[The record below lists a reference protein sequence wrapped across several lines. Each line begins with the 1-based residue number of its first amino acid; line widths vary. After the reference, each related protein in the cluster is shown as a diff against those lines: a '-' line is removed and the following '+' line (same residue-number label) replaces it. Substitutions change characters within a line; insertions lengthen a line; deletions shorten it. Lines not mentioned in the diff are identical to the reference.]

1 MTTVATARYVAQVTP
16 AIVESVRPPSAI
28 EAEQA
33 LLGAI
38 LVNADAL
45 DRARDHVRAED
56 FVEDAHRQ
64 IFTVMCQ
71 RRDAGE
77 YIDWRLLTAVLSD
90 VDLGG
95 VPLSRYLAKLAA
107 EAVTVVG
114 APGYARIIAEA
125 ARMRTV
131 LATAQA
137 AVDRMTEGTVHDPA
151 AYAAFMIDALDG
163 VVSAGLAEHAR
174 RTTLKDGTAG
184 VLARIERARQ
194 GLEPQGVPYGLPR
207 LDRDTLGMRPGQFIV
222 MAGRPGMGKTT
233 VALHVALNAARRS
246 GPVGFFSLEMGADE
260 LSERMLAAT
269 AYDPREAE
277 TITYRAIAE
286 ARHLSS
292 HALDRLR
299 EAEQVCA
306 DVPLWIEQEAG
317 LTLGHIAARARQMR
331 ARAEFQGTSLAAL
344 VVDHIGLIKPSQRY
358 LGNRVQEMTEITA
371 GLKGL
376 AKELGIPVLGLSQ
389 LNREV
394 EKRPDKRPQLADLRE
409 SGSIEQD
416 ADVVLGLFREA
427 YYLEHKTDRTDAE
440 EARLSAAQD
449 ELEIEILKQRSGPT
463 ARIVCFCDIA
473 CNVLAE
479 KSR

>member
-1 MTTVATARYVAQVTP
+1 MTTVTAARRPPSTVPVP
-16 AIVESVRPPSAI
+16 EPVSPPSAI

-38 LVNADAL
+38 LVNAEAL

-56 FVEDAHRQ
+56 FFEDVHRQ
-64 IFTVMCQ
+64 VFTAMCQ

-77 YIDWRLLTAVLSD
+77 HIDWRLVTAVLSD
-90 VDLGG
+90 ADLGG

-107 EAVTVVG
+107 EAITVSG

-174 RTTLKDGTAG
+174 RTTLRDGTAG
-184 VLARIERARQ
+184 VLARIERALR
-194 GLEPQGVPYGLPR
+194 GLEPQGVSYGLPR

-222 MAGRPGMGKTT
+222 LAGRPGMGKTT

-269 AYDPREAE
+269 AYDPREGE
-277 TITYRAIAE
+277 PITYRAIAE
-286 ARHLSS
+286 ARYLSS
-292 HALDRLR
+292 SALDRLQ
-299 EAEQVCA
+299 AAKQVCA

-317 LTLGHIAARARQMR
+317 LTLGQIAARARQMR
-331 ARAEFQGTSLAAL
+331 VRAEHQGTPLAAL
-344 VVDHIGLIKPSQRY
+344 VIDHIGLIKPSQRY
-358 LGNRVQEMTEITA
+358 QGNRVQEMTEISG

-427 YYLEHKTDRTDAE
+427 YYLEHKKDRTDAE
-440 EARLSAAQD
+440 ESRLFAAQD

-463 ARIVCFCDIA
+463 ARIICFCDIA

>member
-1 MTTVATARYVAQVTP
+1 MTNVTAARRPLPVAPTAEPVTP
-16 AIVESVRPPSAI
+16 PRAI
-28 EAEQA
+28 EAEQS

-38 LVNADAL
+38 LRNAEAL
-45 DRARDHVRAED
+45 DRARDHVCAED
-56 FVEDAHRQ
+56 FFDDVHRQ
-64 IFTVMCQ
+64 VFTVMCQ

-77 YIDWRLLTAVLSD
+77 HIDWRLLTAVLSD
-90 VDLGG
+90 ADLGG
-95 VPLSRYLAKLAA
+95 VPVSRYLGNLAA
-107 EAVTVVG
+107 DAITVVG

-137 AVDRMTEGTVHDPA
+137 AVVRMSEGSVHDPA
-151 AYAAFMIDALDG
+151 PYAAFMIDALDG

-174 RTTLKDGTAG
+174 RVTLKDGTAG

-222 MAGRPGMGKTT
+222 LAGRPGMGKTT

-269 AYDPREAE
+269 AYDPRERE
-277 TITYRAIAE
+277 PITYRAIAE
-286 ARHLSS
+286 ARHLSPY
-292 HALDRLR
+292 ALDRLR
-299 EAEQVCA
+299 EAERVCA

-317 LTLGHIAARARQMR
+317 LTLGQIAARARQMR
-331 ARAEFQGTSLAAL
+331 VRAESQGTPLSAL

-358 LGNRVQEMTEITA
+358 LGNRVQEMTEISA

-389 LNREV
+389 LNREA

-427 YYLEHKTDRTDAE
+427 YYLEHKADRTDAE
-440 EARLSAAQD
+440 EARLFVAQD

-463 ARIVCFCDIA
+463 GRIVCFCDVA